1 MFARIV
7 ELFPK
12 LEKKEEFL
20 RIARAEILPILKAQ
34 PGFLEL
40 LPFVPELE
48 SERVIAVT
56 VWAEK
61 RDVSRFVRETLPKIV
76 GIMKPYLTS
85 PIVARDYVVES
96 SLCPEFLQSI
106 TA

>member
-12 LEKKEEFL
+12 MEKKDEFL
-20 RIARAEILPILKAQ
+20 RIARSQIFPILKAQ

-40 LPFVPELE
+40 LPFIPELE

-61 RDVSRFVRETLPKIV
+61 RDVSRFVHETLPKV
-76 GIMKPYLTS
+76 VELMKPYLLS
-85 PIVARDYVVES
+85 PIVARDYSVET
-96 SLCPEFLQSI
+96 SLCPEFLQSL

>member
-7 ELFPK
+7 ELFPR

-20 RIARAEILPILKAQ
+20 NIARSEILPILRAE

-56 VWAEK
+56 IWAEK
-61 RDVSRFVRETLPKIV
+61 RDVSRFVLETLPRV
-76 GIMKPYLTS
+76 MGIMKPYLLS

-96 SLCPEFLQSI
+96 SLCPEFLQLL